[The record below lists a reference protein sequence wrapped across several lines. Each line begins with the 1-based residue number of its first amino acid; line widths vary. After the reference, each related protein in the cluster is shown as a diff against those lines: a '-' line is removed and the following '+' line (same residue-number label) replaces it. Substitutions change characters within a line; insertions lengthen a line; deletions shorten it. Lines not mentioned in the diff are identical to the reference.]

1 MAHDQIFTF
10 TDENGITVFP
20 IAIRLDIDRRIY
32 LIQFF
37 ETNEQNNKKYLRG
50 GLIMVQNTILTS
62 TFCDATHF
70 MEELNLFEHGNDQ
83 NKYLC
88 VTEYKQTKNLK
99 LKYKGEGDIFLSK
112 SAARAIYVIY
122 KLSFMGYSTAAL
134 LEKEITFT
142 PQILTQLLH
151 KYQYLTKLPK

>member
-20 IAIRLDIDRRIY
+20 VAIKLDIDREIY

-37 ETNEQNNKKYLRG
+37 EENEQTNKKYLRG

-122 KLSFMGYSTAAL
+122 KLSFMGYSTSAL
-134 LEKEITFT
+134 LEREIIFT

-151 KYQYLTKLPK
+151 KYQYLTKLQR